1 MCTPTGM
8 GCQSDALAVN
18 LARPQADL
26 TFDALQPRCGQ
37 AHLAG
42 CGIRVLNADF
52 HEPFDTHR
60 SLVVTSLVEIGSAIA
75 LGYTHYFTD
84 VMAASF
90 LWATMEW
97 AWERMTTVDRRIGG
111 QGSG

>member
-1 MCTPTGM
+1 VYALATGM

-37 AHLAG
+37 AHQHP
-42 CGIRVLNADF
+42 RLNPDF
-52 HEPFDTHR
+52 HESFDSHR
-60 SLVVTSLVEIGSAIA
+60 SLVVTSLVEIGHAIA

-84 VMAASF
+84 VMAAF
-90 LWATMEW
+90 LMMEW
-97 AWERMTTVDRRIGG
+97 AWERMTTVDRHIGG